1 MTLRNPKSMLNW
13 KLVLGISA
21 HLRWKSLPKTKA
33 WTKSPTIRKLYSM
46 WPGSVG
52 RAYENTEKFNPLGL
66 VKYFGKFKG
75 QYLALEA
82 AAIAKDED
90 DTFT

>member
-1 MTLRNPKSMLNW
+1 
-13 KLVLGISA
+13 
-21 HLRWKSLPKTKA
+21 
-33 WTKSPTIRKLYSM
+33 M

-66 VKYFGKFKG
+66 VKYFGTFKG